1 VVRKSKADKLISEA
15 MTLLSKRRISKMTKD
30 ERVEM
35 ARTAGLGNR
44 NRDPEEMS
52 ATNRANALRKKPQ
65 SKSALKRRG
74 LAIKAA
80 WARKR
85 AAAAEEAK
93 QAEKRKRRPAAA

>member
-1 VVRKSKADKLISEA
+1 MVRKSKADKLISEA

-85 AAAAEEAK
+85 AAAAEEE